1 MNTVTNHRQ
10 RGFRYRRL
18 SFSLKS
24 LSVLWAVSM
33 LGVFFTDMS
42 WLNFF
47 IAVTG
52 LIAFCTPAILL
63 AATFDT
69 FSDKEFMKAAA
80 AAHTPPSPLLGVV
93 SPRKL
98 GE

>member
-1 MNTVTNHRQ
+1 MNTTASHRQ

-24 LSVLWAVSM
+24 LALLWTIAM
-33 LGVFFTDMS
+33 FGVFFTDVS
-42 WLNFF
+42 WLNLF

-52 LIAFCTPAILL
+52 QIAFCTPAILL

-69 FSDKEFMKAAA
+69 FAENEFMKAAA
-80 AAHTPPSPLLGVV
+80 AKPLLGVV
-93 SPRKL
+93 QPRMDA
-98 GE
+98 